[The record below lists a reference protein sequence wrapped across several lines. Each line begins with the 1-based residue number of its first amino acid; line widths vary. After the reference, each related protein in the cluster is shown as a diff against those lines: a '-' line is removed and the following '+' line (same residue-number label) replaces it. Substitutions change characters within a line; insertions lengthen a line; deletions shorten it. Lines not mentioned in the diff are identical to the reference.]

1 METRLLRM
9 FCAVA
14 ESGSLAIAAG
24 KLHLTPSAISH
35 AIKSLEGQL
44 GCRLFE
50 RAGKKM
56 LLNQAGEQ
64 LLAQIRPPLA
74 ALEAAAESLKRLGKW
89 GQTRLRIGASASICQ
104 YLLPGVIRELKKAH
118 PQLELQ
124 VESGDAPELVE
135 LVRSNKIDLGIGV
148 APDTHTS
155 LEVRPLFRDE
165 LMFVFAPSH
174 PWAAGRPISRDE
186 LRMQPLILYQRSSLT
201 ARAVHDFFRSLE
213 LVPSAIMEIGSIE
226 AIKELVKLN
235 LGVSVL
241 SPWTVDD
248 ELLRNTLKM
257 RSLGSKA
264 LTRHWV
270 LLSLA
275 GRRLTWAEEQFCK
288 LCRQH
293 AQGMRLDRKDAAAK
307 PYRRS

>member
-1 METRLLRM
+1 M

-104 YLLPGVIRELKKAH
+104 YLLPSVIRELKKANA
-118 PQLELQ
+118 QLELQ
-124 VESGDAPELVE
+124 VESGDAPELVD
-135 LVRSNKIDLGIGV
+135 LVRANKIDLGVGV
-148 APDTHTS
+148 APDAQAS

-201 ARAVHDFFRSLE
+201 ARMVNDFFRSLD

-248 ELLRNTLKM
+248 ELVRNTLKM
-257 RSLGSKA
+257 RPLGSKP

-270 LLSLA
+270 ILSLT

-293 AQGMRLDRKDAAAK
+293 AQGMRLDRKDASAK
-307 PYRRS
+307 PYQRG